1 MKRGI
6 VIFLSLLLGSL
17 TGVATGNIV
26 NTTILSTLVTQSNLN
41 VYNANVSVPNGKIV
55 FGANSGVS
63 TLGLLS
69 NAITNVS
76 TINANTNSTMGSLTS
91 GTGSISKYNGS
102 TYFPIV
108 YSKSGAAIATT
119 LHGVYGT
126 ITGTGGSVTVTLS
139 GAAVFASS
147 NYLVIA
153 TDTTTHTDGLPS
165 SLTST
170 SFSIVTTNTHTYA
183 YYAEGI

>member
-55 FGANSGVS
+55 FGTSNVVAG
-63 TLGLLS
+63 LGLLS

-76 TINANTNSTMGSLTS
+76 TMTASFGNTMGSLTS
-91 GTGSISKYNGS
+91 GIGSISEYNGF

-119 LHGVYGT
+119 LHGVSGT
-126 ITGTGGSVTVTLS
+126 ITGTGGNVTVTLS

-153 TDTTTHTDGLPS
+153 TDTTTHTGGLPS

-170 SFSIVTTNTHTYA
+170 SFSIATTNTDTYA